1 MYNYNTWYHVFFI
14 SKFSVF
20 FIKIIIK
27 YYLIVYREIP
37 LLYIYMILFS
47 TGNIISASPEIKVD
61 QRNQSTGH
69 VEQRESNLTSLN
81 LMEKH
86 TMLLSLPTLHN

>member
-1 MYNYNTWYHVFFI
+1 MMSFLSLNSPFFFYQNNNQI
-14 SKFSVF
+14 LFNCLSRNPFT
-20 FIKIIIK
+20 I
-27 YYLIVYREIP
+27 
-37 LLYIYMILFS
+37 YIYMILFS